1 MPNPQCTSR
10 EVLATGGF
18 VSVERCAC
26 GSVHL
31 SIGATTM
38 HLSDDGLRLV
48 ASIVADA
55 TDVLDLRDRA
65 IEQMLGPS
73 GPGPVP
79 GVES

>member
-1 MPNPQCTSR
+1 MPNADCTSR
-10 EVLATGGF
+10 EVLAAEAF

-26 GSVHL
+26 GAVHL
-31 SIGATTM
+31 SIGATT
-38 HLSDDGLRLV
+38 LQLTDDALRLV
-48 ASIVADA
+48 SSIVADA
-55 TDVLDLRDRA
+55 TDVLDQRDRA